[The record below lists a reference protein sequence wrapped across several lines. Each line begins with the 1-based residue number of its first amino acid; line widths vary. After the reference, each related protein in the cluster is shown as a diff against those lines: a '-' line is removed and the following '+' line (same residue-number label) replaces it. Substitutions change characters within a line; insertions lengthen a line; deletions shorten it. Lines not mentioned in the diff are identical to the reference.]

1 MKYLA
6 QFLILIFVLSILSGC
21 GEKQKVIKGYDTKV
35 VFILDEES
43 SFKDIN
49 DETRQGW
56 EIKST
61 RRAFKKDYSTYP
73 SQEKWGTE
81 YTLQKP
87 IYEEE

>member
-1 MKYLA
+1 MKY
-6 QFLILIFVLSILSGC
+6 FTYSLILIFILSIFSGC
-21 GEKQKVIKGYDTKV
+21 GEKQKVIKGYDTKI

-43 SFKDIN
+43 SYTDIN
-49 DETRQGW
+49 EETRQGW

-61 RRAFKKDYSTYP
+61 RRAFKKGYLRSLD
-73 SQEKWGTE
+73 KWGTE

>member
-1 MKYLA
+1 MK
-6 QFLILIFVLSILSGC
+6 FFTFSLILIFVLSIFISC
-21 GEKQKVIKGYDTKV
+21 GEKQKVIKGYDTKI

-43 SFKDIN
+43 SYKDIN

-61 RRAFKKDYSTYP
+61 RRAVKKDYFLGD
-73 SQEKWGTE
+73 KWGTE